1 MQYYEDIEVGDVTEC
16 GSRTVTKAEIID
28 FATQY
33 DPQSFHVDEEAAA
46 DSPYGGLIASGW
58 HTAALCMRQLVDG
71 VLGEQAGMGALG
83 VDELRW
89 YRPVQPGDTISV
101 TSEVLEKRPSES
113 DASRGHVTSKLTGYN
128 QDGDEVISW
137 VGLGL
142 VKRRE
147 GEQ

>member
-1 MQYYEDIEVGDVTEC
+1 MEYYEDIEVGDVTEH
-16 GSRTVTKAEIID
+16 GSRTVTKAEIIE

-46 DSPYGGLIASGW
+46 ESPYGGLIASGW
-58 HTAALCMRQLVDG
+58 HTASLCMRMLVDG

-89 YRPVQPGDTISV
+89 YRPVRPGDTLSIE
-101 TSEVLEKRPSES
+101 TEVLEKRPSES
-113 DASRGHVTSKLTGYN
+113 DPSRGHVKSRVTGYN
-128 QDGDEVISW
+128 QDGEEVISW

-142 VKRRE
+142 VARRE
-147 GEQ
+147 ADD